1 MQIEATLSH
10 GQLEFSRPIQLKHDR
25 VRLMVDVPDDEIVE
39 SNDTYG
45 LPPEVLALAV
55 QMRSRLDSVRNA
67 PLRPDDELP
76 LVSSRTLER
85 IDAFAQREKR

>member
-25 VRLMVDVPDDEIVE
+25 VRLMVDVPDDEIVD
-39 SNDTYG
+39 SADAYD
-45 LPPEVLALAV
+45 LPPEVLALAG
-55 QMRSRLDSVRNA
+55 QMRSRLDNVRNA
-67 PLRPDDELP
+67 PTRPDGELP
-76 LVSSRTLER
+76 PVSFKTLER